1 MTDVIAA
8 APSADPAAPGSGPM
22 DPKIWEAAKKFEAM
36 AIGQLLAPMFDTVDT
51 SHSLFGG
58 GEAETTWKP
67 MLVDAIGKQIEGHGG
82 FGLAQPVYAAMLRA
96 QEAGSRQASAGS
108 GVALAGV
115 ALTGVALT
123 GGAPAAGTQAVST
136 RAADKSAAIPADGA
150 QAGGGLS
157 RRVVQSAQLHVTE
170 QSRKPR

>member
-1 MTDVIAA
+1 MGNSIAPL
-8 APSADPAAPGSGPM
+8 PSAEPAAPRDAPLAAPAVAPGGEAS
-22 DPKIWEAAKKFEAM
+22 DPKVWEAAKKFEAM

-96 QEAGSRQASAGS
+96 QEAGARQPSAR
-108 GVALAGV
+108 AGV
-115 ALTGVALT
+115 ASVGVAPAGHSPATDTHAAVNPASIARSVPLVQA
-123 GGAPAAGTQAVST
+123 APRQGIDQPRKT
-136 RAADKSAAIPADGA
+136 R
-150 QAGGGLS
+150 
-157 RRVVQSAQLHVTE
+157 
-170 QSRKPR
+170 

>member
-1 MTDVIAA
+1 LGNSIAPL
-8 APSADPAAPGSGPM
+8 PSADPVAPLDASEDALGVAHLGASEGTPA

-82 FGLAQPVYAAMLRA
+82 FGLAQPVYAAMPRA
-96 QEAGSRQASAGS
+96 QEAGARQAGARP
-108 GVALAGV
+108 GVASVGV
-115 ALTGVALT
+115 ASG
-123 GGAPAAGTQAVST
+123 GGAPATDTMTALHRVST
-136 RAADKSAAIPADGA
+136 A
-150 QAGGGLS
+150 QS
-157 RRVVQSAQLHVTE
+157 VPVVQAALRQGIAQP
-170 QSRKPR
+170 RKTR

>member
-108 GVALAGV
+108 GVALAG
-115 ALTGVALT
+115 
-123 GGAPAAGTQAVST
+123 GAPAAGTQAVST

>member
-1 MTDVIAA
+1 
-8 APSADPAAPGSGPM
+8 M

-108 GVALAGV
+108 GVAL
-115 ALTGVALT
+115 T

>member
-1 MTDVIAA
+1 
-8 APSADPAAPGSGPM
+8 M

-108 GVALAGV
+108 GVALAG
-115 ALTGVALT
+115 
-123 GGAPAAGTQAVST
+123 GAPAAGTQAVST

>member
-8 APSADPAAPGSGPM
+8 APSADPAAPGSAPM

-108 GVALAGV
+108 GVALAG
-115 ALTGVALT
+115 
-123 GGAPAAGTQAVST
+123 GAPAAGTQAVST